1 MKNSELIA
9 FVVKMLLIHRFLME
23 KGLASF
29 LNNKRKWQR
38 VPGKIVWFAEYV
50 IENTHYQSEIRNNF
64 VKALRT
70 ISREKEINETEIDNI
85 D

>member
-1 MKNSELIA
+1 M
-9 FVVKMLLIHRFLME
+9 
-23 KGLASF
+23 
-29 LNNKRKWQR
+29 NNKRKWQR